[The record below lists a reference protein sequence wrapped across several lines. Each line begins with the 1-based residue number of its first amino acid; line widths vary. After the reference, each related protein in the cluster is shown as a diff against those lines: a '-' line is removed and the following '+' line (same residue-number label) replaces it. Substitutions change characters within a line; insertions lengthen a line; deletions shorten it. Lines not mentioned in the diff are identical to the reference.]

1 MVTQQ
6 QRREIAISILTFEA
20 RRDNQSHLR
29 VYRLPTGDGGGTFEV
44 AGINER
50 YHREE
55 ARHLAGLIEQA
66 RFAEAEEA
74 AIEFIATF
82 TDAVGSW
89 SASPAVESYLR
100 DCAFNRGCHGAGRIL
115 QRALGVNDDGV
126 VGPVTRKVLA
136 TRENN
141 PVELLAA
148 LRSARERYER
158 DVVERDEDN
167 PLWAGLVNRWNKALR
182 FAMGLLG
189 PGESG
194 GAVAALAALAA
205 PETHGAQ
212 CLSSVIVRALRH
224 GSEGDLVRAWQSFLA
239 GRGYAPGE
247 TDGLFGEKTLAATKA
262 FQRAN
267 GLVDDGIAGRQTLLK
282 AMEQRFELLEEPA
295 TDNTGS
301 NFPPRPDFR
310 ELKGLAARQAL
321 FGAFDH
327 LPDPL
332 QGNQEHIRILG
343 AWEADNLVDVDIPQL
358 RIALGDKVPRTI
370 RFHRL
375 AARQLQGL
383 WSDWE
388 KTGLLDRILAYDGA
402 FNPRF
407 IRNSRTTLS
416 NHAFGSAFDI
426 NARHNPIG
434 ERPAL
439 VGQQG
444 SVRELVPLANEW
456 GFYWGGHFPTRLD
469 GMHFE
474 IAVLK

>member
-6 QRREIAISILTFEA
+6 QRREIAISILNFEA
-20 RRDNQSHLR
+20 RRDKQNHLQ
-29 VYRLPTGDGGGTFEV
+29 VYQLPSGDGGGTFEV

-55 ARHLAGLIEQA
+55 ARHLAGLIEQG

-82 TDAVGSW
+82 TDAVGTW
-89 SASPAVESYLR
+89 STSPAVESYLR

-115 QRALGVNDDGV
+115 QRALGVHDDGV
-126 VGPVTRKVLA
+126 VGPVTREALVA
-136 TRENN
+136 RENN
-141 PVELLAA
+141 PVELLSA

-158 DVVERDEDN
+158 DVVGRDEDN

-182 FAMGLLG
+182 FAMTLLT

-194 GAVAALAALAA
+194 GAVSALAAFAA
-205 PETHGAQ
+205 PETHTAQ
-212 CLSSVIVRALRH
+212 CPVSVVVRALRH
-224 GSEGDLVRAWQSFLA
+224 GFEGDLVRAWQSFLA

-247 TDGLFGEKTLAATKA
+247 TDGLFGQKTLAATRA
-262 FQRAN
+262 FQRDN
-267 GLVDDGIAGRQTLLK
+267 GLADDGVAGRQTLLK

-310 ELKGLAARQAL
+310 ELRGLAARQAV
-321 FGAFDH
+321 FGAFDYLQDP
-327 LPDPL
+327 LPDNP
-332 QGNQEHIRILG
+332 EHIRILG
-343 AWEADNLVDVDIPQL
+343 SWETDNLVDVNIPQL
-358 RIALGDKVPRTI
+358 RIALGDKAPGTM

-388 KTGLLDRILAYDGA
+388 KNGLLDRILAYDGS

-407 IRNSRTTLS
+407 IRKSHTTLS

-426 NARHNPIG
+426 NATHNPIG
-434 ERPAL
+434 GRPAL
-439 VGQQG
+439 VGQKG

-474 IAVLK
+474 VAVLK